1 MTKTSHNGIPVT
13 IYNKEEAGVYEVM
26 KLVKQG
32 KDYKQIAQMLRIE
45 PYREYKAI
53 EFLRK
58 HGEI

>member
-1 MTKTSHNGIPVT
+1 MTRTSHNGIPVT
-13 IYNKEEAGVYEVM
+13 IYDQKEARMFEVM

-45 PYREYKAI
+45 PYLAYKAI